1 MTISPPRTWQRGEY
15 SISTE
20 TARLDFPLIHAYL
33 SHRSYWARGRSLEI
47 VRRSIENSVNF
58 GVFHLKAQVGFAR
71 VVTDFATF
79 AWLADVFILEEHR
92 REGLGKWLLETIV
105 ALEELQGLRRWLL
118 ATHDAHGLYRRYGF
132 TSLRQPEH
140 WMEKS
145 TQ

>member
-1 MTISPPRTWQRGEY
+1 MTISPPRIWQRGEY

-20 TARLDFPLIHAYL
+20 TERLDLPLIYDYL
-33 SHRSYWARGRSLEI
+33 SHRSYWGRGRSLEI
-47 VRRSIENSVNF
+47 VRRSIKNSVNF

-79 AWLADVFILEEHR
+79 AWLADVFILEDHR
-92 REGLGKWLLETIV
+92 RQGLGKWLLETIV
-105 ALEELQGLRRWLL
+105 TLEELQGLRHWLL
-118 ATHDAHGLYRRYGF
+118 ATHDAQGLYRRYGF